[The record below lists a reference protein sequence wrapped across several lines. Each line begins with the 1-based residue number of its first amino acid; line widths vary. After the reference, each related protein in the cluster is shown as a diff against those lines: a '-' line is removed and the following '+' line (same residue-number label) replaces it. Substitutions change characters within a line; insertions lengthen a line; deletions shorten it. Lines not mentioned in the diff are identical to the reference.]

1 MKKEDCR
8 SVLQEE
14 FTKRLETGK
23 FAVHHVFPGSRRRIC
38 EKYGFLYALTPE
50 AHEMVH
56 RYPNKMLDLYMK
68 QDAQRWFESHIGNR
82 KDFIEEFGRSYL

>member
-8 SVLQEE
+8 SVLQED
-14 FTKRLETGK
+14 FSKRLETGK
-23 FAVHHVFPGSRRRIC
+23 FAVHHIFPGNKRRKC
-38 EKYGFLYALTPE
+38 EKYGFLYALTPQ

-56 RYPNKMLDLYMK
+56 RYPNKMLDLFMK
-68 QDAQRWFESHIGNR
+68 QDAQRWFESHIGSR

>member
-8 SVLQEE
+8 SVLQKD

-38 EKYGFLYALTPE
+38 EKYGFLYALTPQ

-68 QDAQRWFESHIGNR
+68 QDAQRWFESHIGRR